1 MYYAE
6 LSSRIR
12 ALRVILHPYTGCF
25 GLCFWVPFLQVRG
38 ELALFVSWTALP
50 AANWAESTL
59 LATLSRL
66 SFAARLA
73 FVLGALSLGSSL
85 ARWFTFAFVT
95 TGIASSVCIVIA
107 LGKAV

>member
-1 MYYAE
+1 MQSYLQGFGPCV
-6 LSSRIR
+6 LSFIRIR
-12 ALRVILHPYTGCF
+12 VVLV
-25 GLCFWVPFLQVRG
+25 CFWVPFLQVRG